1 MKLINKLIAL
11 LLACAFIT
19 GCTPKPS
26 NNDVQPHVTAS
37 PEVSVA
43 AVVETDAP
51 PTDDS
56 FILNEPTMPE
66 FTGLDDTALATY
78 LEDSVYSELVSE
90 LNSADYFVE
99 NVSALYVSKEYLEEI
114 DYNSQ
119 ENIYFGF
126 KLSELDEVFQ
136 GTRYV
141 FTLGDDGSTTVREFQ
156 KYDDTYDRVIRNVI
170 IGSGV
175 ILLCVTVSAVT
186 GGLGTPAVSLI
197 FAASAKTGAIMGL
210 SSGLFSGVSA
220 GVIKGI
226 ETGNMEEAVKA
237 AALAGSDS
245 FKWGAI
251 TGAITGGAQETA
263 KYAKA
268 MRALK
273 GVELNKAITKQQA
286 AVMQMES
293 GYPVEVIKQYQNLDQ
308 YNACKEIG
316 LTSYMVDG
324 KNALI
329 RDIDLNYLDEKGR
342 TNLQR
347 MQSGLAPLDPTGKA
361 YELHHLGQ
369 KVDSP
374 LAILTRKEHR
384 EGDNHK
390 LWHLFE
396 KGSEVHI
403 DDSAWNTQRKHFWKD
418 FARLVGG

>member
-1 MKLINKLIAL
+1 M
-11 LLACAFIT
+11 
-19 GCTPKPS
+19 
-26 NNDVQPHVTAS
+26 
-37 PEVSVA
+37 
-43 AVVETDAP
+43 
-51 PTDDS
+51 
-56 FILNEPTMPE
+56 
-66 FTGLDDTALATY
+66 
-78 LEDSVYSELVSE
+78 
-90 LNSADYFVE
+90 
-99 NVSALYVSKEYLEEI
+99 
-114 DYNSQ
+114 
-119 ENIYFGF
+119 
-126 KLSELDEVFQ
+126 SELDEVFQ

-186 GGLGTPAVSLI
+186 GGLGAPAVSLI
-197 FAASAKTGAIMGL
+197 FAASAKTGAIMGFPPA
-210 SSGLFSGVSA
+210 FSVAFLPALLKASKRA
-220 GVIKGI
+220 IWRRPSRPPHSQ
-226 ETGNMEEAVKA
+226 EATA
-237 AALAGSDS
+237 SN
-245 FKWGAI
+245 GARSPERLQ
-251 TGAITGGAQETA
+251 GGAQETA

-369 KVDSP
+369 EVDSP

>member
-1 MKLINKLIAL
+1 
-11 LLACAFIT
+11 
-19 GCTPKPS
+19 
-26 NNDVQPHVTAS
+26 
-37 PEVSVA
+37 
-43 AVVETDAP
+43 
-51 PTDDS
+51 
-56 FILNEPTMPE
+56 
-66 FTGLDDTALATY
+66 
-78 LEDSVYSELVSE
+78 
-90 LNSADYFVE
+90 
-99 NVSALYVSKEYLEEI
+99 
-114 DYNSQ
+114 
-119 ENIYFGF
+119 
-126 KLSELDEVFQ
+126 
-136 GTRYV
+136 
-141 FTLGDDGSTTVREFQ
+141 
-156 KYDDTYDRVIRNVI
+156 
-170 IGSGV
+170 
-175 ILLCVTVSAVT
+175 
-186 GGLGTPAVSLI
+186 
-197 FAASAKTGAIMGL
+197 MGL

-347 MQSGLAPLDPTGKA
+347 MQSGLAPLDPTGNA